1 MGLLFILIM
10 FQLCITIS
18 HLIKLVTVDDLMDLE
33 SVLLQNFDSN
43 KQNWIRVI
51 NRMVPEKAVTLLE
64 ANLYL
69 KDLSTTKSL
78 TSEQRNAITTI
89 LNCFV
94 SITEYE

>member
-1 MGLLFILIM
+1 M
-10 FQLCITIS
+10 
-18 HLIKLVTVDDLMDLE
+18 DDLIDLE
-33 SVLLQNFDSN
+33 SVLLQQFDSN

-51 NRMVPEKAVTLLE
+51 NRMVPEKAATLLE

-69 KDLSTTKSL
+69 KTLSLQTGL
-78 TSEQRNAITTI
+78 TSEQRNATKTL

>member
-1 MGLLFILIM
+1 M
-10 FQLCITIS
+10 
-18 HLIKLVTVDDLMDLE
+18 VDDLIDLE
-33 SVLLQNFDSN
+33 SVLLQQFDSN

-69 KDLSTTKSL
+69 KDLFKKKHL
-78 TSEQRNAITTI
+78 TSEQRNAVTTL

-94 SITEYE
+94 STTEYE